1 MNTLEEYLVEYRYI
15 VVIPLTN
22 ETEALL
28 IESIYL
34 NPSKNTM
41 LQCGREY
48 GCADKNE
55 PAQATQLNLLT
66 AEELAQLPKNNITS
80 ERVFLVFDRKTV
92 AAKSCNHKFKSKSIR
107 NDMTLYQSS
116 VSNTPDQKV
125 SAIFKILN
133 PREKEWVSKQRGES

>member
-1 MNTLEEYLVEYRYI
+1 MEYRYI

-28 IESIYL
+28 IESMYL